1 MAIGVKKI
9 FRLLFGLLC
18 FVLSSCCAL
27 IVLMNI
33 ITLHRGAIGLD
44 LSMST
49 NTAMIMCFY
58 VIASAFF
65 LWRGVRLMKPP
76 KKDEQ
81 KTELLG
87 EEF

>member
-18 FVLSSCCAL
+18 FCLSSCCAL

-33 ITLHRGAIGLD
+33 VTVHKGRIGVD
-44 LSMST
+44 LRMST

-76 KKDEQ
+76 KMKEQ
-81 KTELLG
+81 KTEFLG

>member
-1 MAIGVKKI
+1 MAIEVKKI
-9 FRLLFGLLC
+9 FRLLFGVLC
-18 FVLSSCCAL
+18 FFLSSFCAL

-33 ITLHRGAIGLD
+33 VTVHKGGIGVD
-44 LSMST
+44 LRMST
-49 NTAMIMCFY
+49 RDAMVLCFY

-65 LWRGVRLMKPP
+65 LWRGVRWIKPP
-76 KKDEQ
+76 KKKEQ

>member
-18 FVLSSCCAL
+18 FFLSSFCAL
-27 IVLMNI
+27 IVLMN
-33 ITLHRGAIGLD
+33 TVTVNKGGIGVD
-44 LSMST
+44 LRMST
-49 NTAMIMCFY
+49 YTALTMCFY

-65 LWRGVRLMKPP
+65 LWRGVRWIKPP
-76 KKDEQ
+76 RKKEQ

>member
-9 FRLLFGLLC
+9 FRLLFGVLC
-18 FVLSSCCAL
+18 FFLSSCCAL
-27 IVLMNI
+27 IVLMNTVTI
-33 ITLHRGAIGLD
+33 NKGRIGVD
-44 LSMST
+44 LRMST
-49 NTAMIMCFY
+49 YAAMTMCFY

-76 KKDEQ
+76 KKKEQ

>member
-1 MAIGVKKI
+1 MALGVKKI

-18 FVLSSCCAL
+18 FCLSSFCAL

-33 ITLHRGAIGLD
+33 ITIHKGSIGVD
-44 LSMST
+44 FRMST
-49 NTAMIMCFY
+49 NTALVMCFY

-76 KKDEQ
+76 KKKEE